1 VTELVINAPHL
12 QTHGQRFGAG
22 ALALFGWM
30 LWCYF
35 LFPLV
40 SLGCWL
46 WNDELCSQ
54 WVNMAGGYLNLRE
67 MLAVYLHAV
76 AAIGGGWCIWLAY
89 GTLRGLLRR
98 RLAPLPP
105 VGSAAL
111 SQRFGVDHDQL
122 QVCQESRFVAVHY
135 DSRGAIVGLEPV

>member
-1 VTELVINAPHL
+1 MTELVINAPHL

-22 ALALFGWM
+22 TLALFGWM

-67 MLAVYLHAV
+67 MLGVYLHSV
-76 AAIGGGWCIWLAY
+76 AAIGGGWGVWLTY
-89 GTLRGLLRR
+89 RLLRSLLQR
-98 RLAPLPP
+98 RPAPVVP
-105 VGSAAL
+105 VDTAAL
-111 SQRFGVDHDQL
+111 CDSFGVDHDRL
-122 QVCQESRFVAVHY
+122 QACQASRYVAVRY
-135 DSRGAIVGLEPV
+135 DSRGAIVGLDPA